1 MRRCAHGPRPPR
13 TPSIVPGVALLLVL
27 AGPCAGQS
35 FAVPAE
41 LWDRPRSGPQVI
53 ATAPVREAVARLAAR
68 ADARLLI
75 RHPRTPEAQLQ
86 AEELRAWLTAHAVEP
101 ARIELRADLAP
112 RQPILMEV
120 TP

>member
-1 MRRCAHGPRPPR
+1 MSRCAHSLRPFRPISMVSR
-13 TPSIVPGVALLLVL
+13 AALLLML
-27 AGPCAGQS
+27 AGPCAAQS
-35 FAVPAE
+35 FVVPAE

-53 ATAPVREAVARLAAR
+53 AAGPVREAVARLTAR

-75 RHPRTPEAQLQ
+75 RHPRTSEAQIQ
-86 AEELRAWLTAHAVEP
+86 AEELRAWLTAHAIEP

-112 RQPILMEV
+112 RQPILLEV